1 MQSTVDG
8 TFTQTALRVGLGA
21 AGAIATVDLATA
33 SVGPNAGQLAVP
45 VAGPESLAI
54 AGGGFG
60 LAAVLLAAVM
70 LRRRSQRA
78 AAPAQ
83 G

>member
-1 MQSTVDG
+1 MGPNGS
-8 TFTQTALRVGLGA
+8 
-21 AGAIATVDLATA
+21 IATVDLASA
-33 SVGPNAGQLAVP
+33 AVGPNAGQLAVP

-60 LAAVLLAAVM
+60 LAAVIVAAVM
-70 LRRRSQRA
+70 LRRRTRVA
-78 AAPAQ
+78 VPTAR